1 MRRIWQPMHN
11 IHAPRLTV
19 PLDTLTVTYGRTSS
33 VQPISNAYKNWIATL
48 SSETCMTI
56 ATAKLPGLII
66 TSVIS
71 PHATLTA
78 IAFWYLIIMIHCQ
91 FCRMYILLYSCLS
104 LIASA
109 WPTFWMHCNKRMV
122 MTSALKMAFSL
133 CLMASAWPT
142 LDERNV
148 LHWVGTKGN
157 ASNNKQMKELIC
169 SKPLTFDVWG
179 KIIDSCLSCF
189 ILPTWRRRHC
199 QALCHYFPFGRHSDS
214 MICHY
219 Y

>member
-122 MTSALKMAFSL
+122 
-133 CLMASAWPT
+133 
-142 LDERNV
+142 
-148 LHWVGTKGN
+148 N

-179 KIIDSCLSCF
+179 KIIDKLNNVF
-189 ILPTWRRRHC
+189 KGK
-199 QALCHYFPFGRHSDS
+199 FPFWVAFLVSFCRLGAAAIVKRFAT
-214 MICHY
+214 IFLLVGIQIAWFATIIK
-219 Y
+219 

>member
-133 CLMASAWPT
+133 CLMPPTISKWRSSSAVSHSHLMCEGRSLISLTMYSRASFLFGLPFLFHFADLAPP
-142 LDERNV
+142 
-148 LHWVGTKGN
+148 
-157 ASNNKQMKELIC
+157 
-169 SKPLTFDVWG
+169 PL
-179 KIIDSCLSCF
+179 SSA
-189 ILPTWRRRHC
+189 LPLFSFWSAFR
-199 QALCHYFPFGRHSDS
+199 
-214 MICHY
+214 
-219 Y
+219 